1 MRHPRQDQRDVALM
15 RRALALAARG
25 PLGDPNPRVGAVVL
39 DRDGEVVGEGWHRGA
54 GTPHAEVEALRAA
67 GKLAVGGTAVVSL
80 EPCNHTGRTGPCA
93 QALVEAGVA
102 RVVFAQS
109 DPNPEAAAG
118 AQTLHAAGIEA
129 VEGLLADEATALNR
143 AWTFAVT
150 HGRPMVTW
158 KFAATLD
165 GRSAAADGTSRW
177 ITGEAARAD
186 VHALRARCGAVLV
199 GTGTVLADDPRLTVR
214 GPDGTP
220 HARQPLRVVVG
231 ERDLPAG
238 ARVLDDVAPTLHLR
252 DRDPALALKALADR
266 EVRHVWLEGGPTL
279 AAAFVAAG
287 LVDEVVAYLA
297 PALLGAG
304 AAAVG
309 DLGIRTIGEA
319 LRLLPHE
326 VTTIGDDIRVV
337 ATIAPQGER

>member
-1 MRHPRQDQRDVALM
+1 MDQAPNGRHTALM

-25 PLGDPNPRVGAVVL
+25 PVADPNPRVGSVIL
-39 DRDGEVVGEGWHRGA
+39 DRDGVVVGEGWHRGA
-54 GTPHAEVEALRAA
+54 GTPHAEVEALLAAGPRAA
-67 GKLAVGGTAVVSL
+67 GGTAVVTL

-93 QALVEAGVA
+93 QALVAAGVA
-102 RVVFAQS
+102 RVVFGQA
-109 DPNPEAAAG
+109 DPNPVAAAG
-118 AQTLHAAGIEA
+118 AQTLRAAG
-129 VEGLLADEATALNR
+129 VEVVGGLLAAEAAGLNR
-143 AWTFAVT
+143 AWTFAVS

-165 GRSAAADGTSRW
+165 GRSAAEDGTSRW
-177 ITGEAARAD
+177 ITGAAARAD
-186 VHALRARCGAVLV
+186 VHHLRAQCDAILV
-199 GTGTVLADDPRLTVR
+199 GTGTVLADDPQLTVR
-214 GPDGTP
+214 HPDGTLRE
-220 HARQPLRVVVG
+220 RQPLRVVVG

-238 ARVLDDVAPTLHLR
+238 SRVLDDTASSLHLR

-279 AAAFVAAG
+279 AAAFITAG

-319 LRLLPHE
+319 LRLVPRE
-326 VTTIGDDIRVV
+326 VTTIGEDIRVV